1 MVGPSGEANQ
11 VGLESARSF
20 RVRRVSN
27 DVRWDVIFPDTPPLA
42 VFNGMSAR
50 LADRLADGPRSEASD
65 KADLVIAYVGDWRA
79 VTEGAS
85 LPTIQSGV
93 SFVVAHTGRV
103 TGANIQENAAALHR
117 SGAGLI
123 GVVVVNPDRFDTSTG
138 QLDTPPAEEAVASLE
153 PRRSG
158 ADPELRAVRR
168 I

>member
-1 MVGPSGEANQ
+1 M
-11 VGLESARSF
+11 
-20 RVRRVSN
+20 
-27 DVRWDVIFPDTPPLA
+27 
-42 VFNGMSAR
+42 
-50 LADRLADGPRSEASD
+50 
-65 KADLVIAYVGDWRA
+65 IAYVGDWRA

-117 SGAGLI
+117 SGAGPI

-138 QLDTPPAEEAVASLE
+138 QLDTPPAEEAVAALE
-153 PRRSG
+153 PRRPG

>member
-1 MVGPSGEANQ
+1 M
-11 VGLESARSF
+11 
-20 RVRRVSN
+20 
-27 DVRWDVIFPDTPPLA
+27 
-42 VFNGMSAR
+42 
-50 LADRLADGPRSEASD
+50 
-65 KADLVIAYVGDWRA
+65 IAYVGDWRA

-93 SFVVAHTGRV
+93 SFVVAHTGHV

-117 SGAGLI
+117 SGAGPI

-138 QLDTPPAEEAVASLE
+138 QLDTAPVEEAVASLE
-153 PRRSG
+153 PRRPG

>member
-1 MVGPSGEANQ
+1 M
-11 VGLESARSF
+11 
-20 RVRRVSN
+20 
-27 DVRWDVIFPDTPPLA
+27 
-42 VFNGMSAR
+42 
-50 LADRLADGPRSEASD
+50 
-65 KADLVIAYVGDWRA
+65 IAYVGDWRA

-117 SGAGLI
+117 SGAGPI

-138 QLDTPPAEEAVASLE
+138 QLDTSPVEEAVASLE
-153 PRRSG
+153 PRRPG